1 MVRRTMCELFMA
13 GDNRDLVVLLCTI
26 PTPGRRKMV
35 KFNLSWFDS
44 KLEHAWDGA
53 KKVGKIMTE
62 RSLVADFPTS
72 KGESGASPI
81 SNRKTSPSMKV

>member
-1 MVRRTMCELFMA
+1 MA

-26 PTPGRRKMV
+26 PMTGRRKMV
-35 KFNLSWFDS
+35 KFNLSCFDS
-44 KLEHAWDGA
+44 NKLEHAWDAA
-53 KKVGKIMTE
+53 KKVGKITTE